1 MGYISV
7 VEILVDFNGRLV
19 EGTAWGFSFWYLG
32 ERPEPKSLRIRL
44 TFFILFLTD
53 VVQGVWIEFWRLI
66 RHSDC
71 QLQITY
77 FTLHHTCSCI
87 SNCD

>member
-1 MGYISV
+1 MYGMGFFF
-7 VEILVDFNGRLV
+7 LVPW
-19 EGTAWGFSFWYLG
+19 GTARAEIS
-32 ERPEPKSLRIRL
+32 KSA
-44 TFFILFLTD
+44 TFFLLFLMD

-66 RHSDC
+66 RHLDC

-77 FTLHHTCSCI
+77 FTLHYTSSCI